1 MDGTTTHLYFPHFDE
16 ENPGKTHSQTNH
28 NKKSPETHAK
38 LPKATPKTAKRRRRK
53 GNVDGRWQSLKTVA
67 ALLCNERTM
76 MVTL

>member
-38 LPKATPKTAKRRRRK
+38 LPKATPKTAKRRRKRK
-53 GNVDGRWQSLKTVA
+53 MRKKKKKKKRWSRKMK
-67 ALLCNERTM
+67 ESR
-76 MVTL
+76 